1 MNKEVYTDLES
12 NREDNLLELI
22 KALNNTNYNKSLDIH
37 LVLNKKSEGDR
48 FLVEVYLKGLS
59 DRYLLTKGYIKNI
72 EELDNLTNNILFN
85 EG

>member
-1 MNKEVYTDLES
+1 MSKEVYTDLES